1 LVAPGSF
8 KVRNFGKTV
17 CNKTIGTKLS
27 VDNLKGRVVEVNL
40 ADLNKGDKAEDFAYR
55 KIRLLVEDV
64 EGKNCLTIF
73 NGMDITTDKL
83 RSVVRKWQT
92 LIEGHCEIRTLDGY
106 IMRVFIIGFTA
117 RRKGQ
122 IAKTSYAKA
131 SKVRMIRKRMID
143 IVQREANNVS
153 MKELVPK
160 LCSEIIAKKI
170 EKSCESVYPLQNVII
185 RKVKVCF
192 VVNVRV
198 FFIYSLLLL
207 LLQVLKSPKADAGR
221 LADLHSDMPIAVAD
235 ETGDKVEQPE
245 RQVVGDVPKKTSKA
259 KN

>member
-185 RKVKVCF
+185 RKVKV
-192 VVNVRV
+192 
-198 FFIYSLLLL
+198 
-207 LLQVLKSPKADAGR
+207 LKSPKADAGR
-221 LADLHSDMPIAVAD
+221 LADLHSDMPVAIAD

-245 RQVVGDVPKKTSKA
+245 RKVVGDVPKKAPKA